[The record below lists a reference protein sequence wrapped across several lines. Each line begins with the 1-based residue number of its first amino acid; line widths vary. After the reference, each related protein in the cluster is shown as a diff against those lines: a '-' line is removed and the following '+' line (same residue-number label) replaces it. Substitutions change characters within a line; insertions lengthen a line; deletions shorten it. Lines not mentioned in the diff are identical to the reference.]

1 MVLAINRLNGKLDSL
16 SGWMSR
22 EKAAAAAAS
31 IDPTVYRTSL
41 IVTKDGQCEIIFK
54 Q

>member
-1 MVLAINRLNGKLDSL
+1 MVLAINRLSRKLEAL